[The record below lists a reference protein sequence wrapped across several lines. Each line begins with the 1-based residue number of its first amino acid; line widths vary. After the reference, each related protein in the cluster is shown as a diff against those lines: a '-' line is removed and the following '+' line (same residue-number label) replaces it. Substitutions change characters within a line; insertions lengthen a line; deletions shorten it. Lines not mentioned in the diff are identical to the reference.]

1 MSNQKTQT
9 MKKIFSLISA
19 LFILSFSFAQN
30 YQGKLNQ
37 VSESGL
43 NKILI
48 SPEVRSAS
56 QNNLDYLR
64 IFDAKNNEV
73 PYVLFEGK
81 SMDSQYENLS
91 ILSKNSVP
99 NKVTSVIVS
108 NEKALNL
115 EHLILKIA
123 NTDVDKTYSISGSN
137 DNNEWFGL
145 VINQTIT
152 DLNDSG
158 KTSVERSFSFPLNNY
173 RFLKF
178 DFVDKNSL
186 PINVLEVGLEKN
198 YAVKKSKIE
207 LQDFEQK
214 ITTDKK
220 NKQTKIQISFKNPQV
235 IDAIGF
241 DISAPN
247 FYLRDARIVI
257 NKTKTQKRTEV
268 NYAETVSN
276 FQLNSKVRN
285 RFELSEMFVK
295 EFTIEIDNQDNP
307 ALEIA
312 KITLFQ
318 NPISILADLKA
329 NENYTLKI
337 DSKLSAPA
345 YDLAQSGI
353 NFNQNYPTA
362 TISNLD
368 QIDNPKESETEES
381 FWQTPLFMWLCIG
394 LAVLIIGYFAVAMIK
409 DMNKER

>member
-1 MSNQKTQT
+1 MSNLKTQT
-9 MKKIFSLISA
+9 MKKIFSILSA
-19 LFILSFSFAQN
+19 FFALSFSFAQN
-30 YQGKLNQ
+30 YQGKINQ

-43 NKILI
+43 HQIVL
-48 SPEVRSAS
+48 SPELRSAA

-64 IFDAKNNEV
+64 LFDKKNNEV

-81 SMDSQYENLS
+81 STDLQYENLT
-91 ILSKNSVP
+91 IVSKNAVP
-99 NKVTSVIVS
+99 NKATSIIVS

-115 EHLILKIA
+115 DHLTFKIA

-137 DNNEWFGL
+137 DNAEWFGL
-145 VINQTIT
+145 VINQTIIG
-152 DLNDSG
+152 LNDAG
-158 KTSVERSFSFPLNNY
+158 ENFVERDFAFPLNNY
-173 RFLKF
+173 KFLKI

-220 NKQTKIQISFKNPQV
+220 NKQTKITITFKNPQV

-295 EFTIEIDNQDNP
+295 EFTVEIDNQDNP
-307 ALEIA
+307 ALEIK
-312 KITLFQ
+312 KIILFQ

-329 NENYTLKI
+329 NEKYTLKI

-362 TISNLD
+362 TISNLEK
-368 QIDNPKESETEES
+368 IDNPKESEKAES

-409 DMNKER
+409 DLNKES

>member
-1 MSNQKTQT
+1 
-9 MKKIFSLISA
+9 MKKIFSLLSTFFA
-19 LFILSFSFAQN
+19 LSFSLAQN
-30 YQGKLNQ
+30 YQGQINQ

-43 NKILI
+43 HQIVL

-56 QNNLDYLR
+56 QNNLDFLR

-73 PYVLFEGK
+73 PYVLFEGR
-81 SMDSQYENLS
+81 STDLQYENLTIVS
-91 ILSKNSVP
+91 RNAVP
-99 NKVTSVIVS
+99 NKVTSVVVS

-137 DNNEWFGL
+137 DNQEWFGL
-145 VINQTIT
+145 VINQTIN

-158 KTSVERSFSFPLNNY
+158 KTSVERNFSFPLNNY
-173 RFLKF
+173 KFLRF
-178 DFVDKNSL
+178 DFIDKNSL
-186 PINVLEVGLEKN
+186 PINVLEVRLEKN

-207 LQDFEQK
+207 LQNFEQK

-220 NKQTKIQISFKNPQV
+220 KKQTKIHISFKDPQV

-247 FYLRDARIVI
+247 FYLREARIVI
-257 NKTKTQKRTEV
+257 NKTRTQKRTEV
-268 NYAETVSN
+268 DYNETVSN
-276 FQLNSKVRN
+276 FQLNSKVKN
-285 RFELSEMFVK
+285 SFEVSELFVK

-307 ALEIA
+307 ELQIN
-312 KITLFQ
+312 KISLFQ
-318 NPISILADLKA
+318 DPVSILADLKA

-345 YDLAQSGI
+345 YDLAHSGI
-353 NFNQNYPTA
+353 DFNQNYPVA

-368 QIDNPKESETEES
+368 KIDDPKEADSSKT
-381 FWQTPLFMWLCIG
+381 FWQTSLFMWLCIG
-394 LAVLIIGYFAVAMIK
+394 FAVLIIGYFAMTMIK
-409 DMNKER
+409 DLNKEN

>member
-1 MSNQKTQT
+1 MSNLKTQT
-9 MKKIFSLISA
+9 MKKIFSLLSTFFA
-19 LFILSFSFAQN
+19 LSFSLAQN
-30 YQGKLNQ
+30 YQGQINQ

-43 NKILI
+43 HQIVL

-56 QNNLDYLR
+56 QNNLDFLR

-73 PYVLFEGK
+73 PYVLFEGR
-81 SMDSQYENLS
+81 STDSQYENLTIVS
-91 ILSKNSVP
+91 RNAVP
-99 NKVTSVIVS
+99 NKVTSVVVS

-137 DNNEWFGL
+137 DNQEWFGL
-145 VINQTIT
+145 VINQTIN

-158 KTSVERSFSFPLNNY
+158 KTSVERNFSFPLNNY
-173 RFLKF
+173 KFLRF
-178 DFVDKNSL
+178 DFIDKNSL
-186 PINVLEVGLEKN
+186 PINVLEVRLEKN
-198 YAVKKSKIE
+198 YAVKRSKIE
-207 LQDFEQK
+207 LQNFEQK

-220 NKQTKIQISFKNPQV
+220 KKQTKIHISFKDPQV

-247 FYLRDARIVI
+247 FYLREARIVI
-257 NKTKTQKRTEV
+257 NKTRTQKRAEV
-268 NYAETVSN
+268 DYNETVSN
-276 FQLNSKVRN
+276 FQLNSKVKN
-285 RFELSEMFVK
+285 SFEVSELFVK

-307 ALEIA
+307 ELEIK
-312 KITLFQ
+312 KISLFQ
-318 NPISILADLKA
+318 NPVSILADLKT

-337 DSKLSAPA
+337 DSKLSAPV

-353 NFNQNYPTA
+353 DFNQNYPVA

-368 QIDNPKESETEES
+368 KIDDPKEADSSKT

-394 LAVLIIGYFAVAMIK
+394 FAVLIIGYFAMTMIK
-409 DMNKER
+409 DLNKEN

>member
-1 MSNQKTQT
+1 MSNLKTQT
-9 MKKIFSLISA
+9 MKKIFSLLSA
-19 LFILSFSFAQN
+19 FFALSFSFAQN
-30 YQGKLNQ
+30 YQGKINQ

-43 NKILI
+43 HQIVL
-48 SPEVRSAS
+48 SPELRSAS
-56 QNNLDYLR
+56 QNNVDHLR

-73 PYVLFEGK
+73 PYVLFAGK
-81 SMDSQYENLS
+81 STDLQYENLT
-91 ILSKNSVP
+91 IVSKNAVP

-137 DNNEWFGL
+137 DNQEWFGL
-145 VINQTIT
+145 VINQSKSN
-152 DLNDSG
+152 LNDRG

-173 RFLKF
+173 KFLKF
-178 DFVDKNSL
+178 DFIDKNSL

-198 YAVKKSKIE
+198 YAIKKSKIE

-220 NKQTKIQISFKNPQV
+220 NKQTKITISFKNPQV
-235 IDAIGF
+235 IDAISF

-247 FYLRDARIVI
+247 FYLREARIVI
-257 NKTKTQKRTEV
+257 NKTKTQKRAEV
-268 NYAETVSN
+268 NYAETVTN
-276 FQLNSKVRN
+276 FQLNSKVKN
-285 RFELSEMFVK
+285 SFEVSELFVK

-307 ALEIA
+307 ELEIK
-312 KITLFQ
+312 KIFLFQ
-318 NPISILADLKA
+318 NPVSILADLKA

-353 NFNQNYPTA
+353 DFNQTYPVA

-368 QIDNPKESETEES
+368 KIDNPKEAES
-381 FWQTPLFMWLCIG
+381 AQIFWQTPLFMWLCIG
-394 LAVLIIGYFAVAMIK
+394 FAVLIIGYFAVAMIK
-409 DMNKER
+409 DLNKES

>member
-1 MSNQKTQT
+1 MSNHKTQT
-9 MKKIFSLISA
+9 MKKIFSFLSA
-19 LFILSFSFAQN
+19 FFALSFSFAQN
-30 YQGKLNQ
+30 YQGKINQ

-43 NKILI
+43 HQIVL
-48 SPEVRSAS
+48 SPELRSAT

-64 IFDAKNNEV
+64 LFDKKNNEV

-81 SMDSQYENLS
+81 STDLQYENLT
-91 ILSKNSVP
+91 IISKNAVP
-99 NKVTSVIVS
+99 NKVTSIIVS

-115 EHLILKIA
+115 DHLTLKIA

-137 DNNEWFGL
+137 DNQEWFGL
-145 VINQTIT
+145 VINQKIIG
-152 DLNDSG
+152 LNDAG
-158 KTSVERSFSFPLNNY
+158 ENFVERDFVFPLNNY
-173 RFLKF
+173 KFLKI

-198 YAVKKSKIE
+198 YAIKKSKIE
-207 LQDFEQK
+207 LQNFEQK
-214 ITTDKK
+214 VTTDKK
-220 NKQTKIQISFKNPQV
+220 NKQTKITISFRDPQV
-235 IDAIGF
+235 IDAISF

-257 NKTKTQKRTEV
+257 NKTRIQKRAEV
-268 NYAETVSN
+268 NYNETVSN
-276 FQLNSKVRN
+276 FQLNSKVKN
-285 RFELSEMFVK
+285 SFEVSELFVK

-307 ALEIA
+307 ELEIN

-318 NPISILADLKA
+318 NPVSILADLRA
-329 NENYTLKI
+329 NENYTFKI

-353 NFNQNYPTA
+353 DFNQNYPVA

-368 QIDNPKESETEES
+368 KIDNPKESETAQS

-394 LAVLIIGYFAVAMIK
+394 LAVLIISYFAVAMIK
-409 DMNKER
+409 DLNKEN

>member
-1 MSNQKTQT
+1 MSNLKTQT
-9 MKKIFSLISA
+9 MTKTFSLLSV
-19 LFILSFSFAQN
+19 LFALSFSFAQN
-30 YQGKLNQ
+30 YQGKINQ

-43 NKILI
+43 HQIVL

-56 QNNLDYLR
+56 QNNLDFLR
-64 IFDAKNNEV
+64 ILDAKNNEV

-81 SMDSQYENLS
+81 STDSQYENLT
-91 ILSKNSVP
+91 ILSKSAVP
-99 NKVTSVIVS
+99 NKVTSVVVS

-137 DNNEWFGL
+137 DNQEWFGL
-145 VINQTIT
+145 VINQTIN

-158 KTSVERSFSFPLNNY
+158 KTSVKRNFSFPLNNY
-173 RFLKF
+173 KFLRF
-178 DFVDKNSL
+178 DFIDKNSL
-186 PINVLEVGLEKN
+186 PINVLEVRLEKN
-198 YAVKKSKIE
+198 YAIKKSKIE
-207 LQDFEQK
+207 LQNFEQK

-220 NKQTKIQISFKNPQV
+220 DKQTKITISFKNPQV

-247 FYLRDARIVI
+247 FYLREARIVI
-257 NKTKTQKRTEV
+257 NKTRTQKRTEV
-268 NYAETVSN
+268 DYNETISN
-276 FQLNSKVRN
+276 FQLNSKVKN
-285 RFELSEMFVK
+285 SFEVSELFVK

-307 ALEIA
+307 ELEIK
-312 KITLFQ
+312 KISLFQ
-318 NPISILADLKA
+318 NPVSILADLKT

-337 DSKLSAPA
+337 DSKQSAPA

-353 NFNQNYPTA
+353 DFNQNYPVA

-368 QIDNPKESETEES
+368 KIDNPKESGSSKT

-394 LAVLIIGYFAVAMIK
+394 FAVLIIGYFAMAMIK
-409 DMNKER
+409 DLNKEN